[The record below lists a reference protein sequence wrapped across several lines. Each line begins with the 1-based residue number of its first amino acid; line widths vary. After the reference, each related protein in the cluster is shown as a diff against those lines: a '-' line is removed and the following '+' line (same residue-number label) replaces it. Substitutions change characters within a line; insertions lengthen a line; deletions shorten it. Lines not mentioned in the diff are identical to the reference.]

1 MQLRGVSRKNEIPVV
16 NCECK
21 MKVYFQTATRLSFLF
36 VVSLCLS
43 FGRLSAQA
51 PILTPVK
58 KSPNNIARIDS
69 LTQALY
75 TKIPSH
81 ITPNLILDEGF
92 NKSQFKEAMEM
103 LGSSI
108 HFEYHKLVEEQIR
121 YFSKIHPSFYD
132 RLHERMSLYFPVFE
146 EILDKKGLPTELK
159 YVSVIESS
167 LNPNAVSWAGATGL
181 WQFMP
186 YTGKHMGM
194 TINHSLDERKSILAS
209 TEKACEYFS
218 NSMAI
223 FDDWLLSIASYN
235 CGAGNVQ
242 RAIRRAGGNKKTF
255 WEILPFLPKE
265 TRYYVPKFIAMAYV
279 LNFTEHANRPKYNKQ
294 TQFLVPTRVDSSLH
308 LAKMCTFLAGDQ
320 KSDLLSLN
328 CEFIKPNT
336 GNATN
341 NTILLPYSYS
351 MCFISENDSLT
362 SYAALSLAELKSQ
375 SYGNSSSN
383 RYGTRSTKRSGNSR
397 VHIVKRGET
406 LSHLSHRYGVSVKSI
421 MQANGMRNSRI
432 RVGQRLVIGGY
443 KHTKNHP

>member
-1 MQLRGVSRKNEIPVV
+1 
-16 NCECK
+16 
-21 MKVYFQTATRLSFLF
+21 MKQFFQAASCLSLLLLGSFLNSTSG
-36 VVSLCLS
+36 VY
-43 FGRLSAQA
+43 AQA
-51 PILTPVK
+51 PIFTPSIK
-58 KSPNNIARIDS
+58 LDNNIARIDS
-69 LTQALY
+69 LTQDLY
-75 TKIPSH
+75 ARIPSH
-81 ITPNLILDEGF
+81 ITPNW
-92 NKSQFKEAMEM
+92 NAKEEIDSEVFDGAMKM

-108 HFEYHKLVEEQIR
+108 PFEYHKLVEDQIR
-121 YFSKIHPSFYD
+121 YFTRLNPSYYD

-186 YTGKHMGM
+186 YTGKYMGM
-194 TINHSLDERKSILAS
+194 TINYSLDERKSIITS

-218 NSMAI
+218 NSQAI

-242 RAIRRAGGNKKTF
+242 RAIRRAGGDKKSF
-255 WEILPFLPKE
+255 WEILPYLPKE
-265 TRYYVPKFIAMAYV
+265 TRYYVPKFIAMTYV
-279 LNFTEHANRPKYNKQ
+279 LNFTEHANRPEFNNQ

-308 LAKMCTFLAGDQ
+308 LSKMCTFLAGDQ

-341 NTILLPYSYS
+341 NTILLPYNYS
-351 MCFISENDSLT
+351 MCFISENDSLLN
-362 SYAALSLAELKSQ
+362 YAALTPEEINSSSSKGFKNTR
-375 SYGNSSSN
+375 YGNSS
-383 RYGTRSTKRSGNSR
+383 RR
-397 VHIVKRGET
+397 VHIVRRGET
-406 LSHLSHRYGVSVKSI
+406 LSHLSHRYGVSVRSI
-421 MQANGMRNSRI
+421 MKANGLRSSRI
-432 RVGQRLVIGGY
+432 RIGQRLVIGGY

>member
-1 MQLRGVSRKNEIPVV
+1 MKQL
-16 NCECK
+16 
-21 MKVYFQTATRLSFLF
+21 FQATSCLSFLLLG
-36 VVSLCLS
+36 SLLTS
-43 FGRLSAQA
+43 TEGIFAQA
-51 PILTPVK
+51 PIFTP
-58 KSPNNIARIDS
+58 SLESENNIARIDS
-69 LTQALY
+69 LTQDLY
-75 TKIPSH
+75 ARIPSH
-81 ITPNLILDEGF
+81 ITPSWNA
-92 NKSQFKEAMEM
+92 KEEIDAEIFDGAMKM

-108 HFEYHKLVEEQIR
+108 PFEYHKLVEDQIR
-121 YFSKIHPSFYD
+121 YFSRLNPSYYD

-186 YTGKHMGM
+186 YTGKYMGM
-194 TINHSLDERKSILAS
+194 TINYSLDERKSIITS

-218 NSMAI
+218 NSQAI

-242 RAIRRAGGNKKTF
+242 RAIRRAGGDKKSF
-255 WEILPFLPKE
+255 WEILPYLPKE
-265 TRYYVPKFIAMAYV
+265 TRYYVPKFIAMTYV
-279 LNFTEHANRPKYNKQ
+279 LNFTEHANRPEFNNQ

-308 LAKMCTFLAGDQ
+308 LSKMCTFLAGDQ

-351 MCFISENDSLT
+351 MCFISENDSLLN
-362 SYAALSLAELKSQ
+362 YAALTQEEINNSLSRGFKNTR
-375 SYGNSSSN
+375 YGNS
-383 RYGTRSTKRSGNSR
+383 RGR
-397 VHIVKRGET
+397 VHIVRKGET
-406 LSHLSHRYGVSVKSI
+406 LSHLSHRYGVSVRSI
-421 MQANGMRNSRI
+421 MKTNGLRSSRI
-432 RVGQRLVIGGY
+432 RIGQRLIIGGY